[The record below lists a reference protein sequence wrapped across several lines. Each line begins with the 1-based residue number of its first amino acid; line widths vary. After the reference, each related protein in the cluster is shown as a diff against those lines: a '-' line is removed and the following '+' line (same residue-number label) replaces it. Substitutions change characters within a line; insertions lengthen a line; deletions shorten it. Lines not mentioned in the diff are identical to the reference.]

1 MKKLEI
7 LYEGMQGGTSY
18 VTIILIS
25 VLIIQNVFIH
35 TRHYK
40 APYVDLG
47 MFSKY
52 GKGFDIQWL
61 FQIFDKHKQDKFV
74 PILVD
79 LDGTSF

>member
-1 MKKLEI
+1 
-7 LYEGMQGGTSY
+7 
-18 VTIILIS
+18 
-25 VLIIQNVFIH
+25 
-35 TRHYK
+35 
-40 APYVDLG
+40 